1 MAHTQAVLALRKL
14 RREKRDC
21 EVILGNR
28 VNSKPASGGLPKEIL
43 SQKKKNKKP
52 TAITKTKRETKK
64 KGDFIYHSKRLM
76 KTHKILRWKM
86 ISYLQFNAKYFRK
99 KIILGTHKHSE

>member
-1 MAHTQAVLALRKL
+1 MKDKERRRQLGMAHTQAVLALRKL

-43 SQKKKNKKP
+43 SQKKKKQKTNSNNKNQ
-52 TAITKTKRETKK
+52 KRDKK
-64 KGDFIYHSKRLM
+64 KRRLHLSF
-76 KTHKILRWKM
+76 KETDENT
-86 ISYLQFNAKYFRK
+86 QN
-99 KIILGTHKHSE
+99 T